1 MQIPN
6 KEVFVGKAT
15 EHLGQNAKIRRLEK
29 MVKIKVG
36 KWRNGKCMVGR
47 ILHNLDFEK
56 CN

>member
-6 KEVFVGKAT
+6 KVVFVGKAT

-36 KWRNGKCMVGR
+36 K
-47 ILHNLDFEK
+47 
-56 CN
+56 